1 MKKTK
6 KTKSSGKDY
15 GIAHVKVIEPDPA
28 QPQYVKVKVRDVTP
42 IFIIS

>member
-15 GIAHVKVIEPDPA
+15 GIAHVKVIKPDPPE
-28 QPQYVKVKVRDVTP
+28 PQYVKVNVRRVTP
-42 IFIIS
+42 P